1 MKKIILVVLDGWG
14 ISNEASGNAIASAS
28 TPNIDKF
35 ISFYPSTVLQA
46 SGMAVGLPWGEMGNS
61 EVGHM
66 ILGAGKILY
75 QNLPKVSLSIQ
86 DRSFFEN
93 RVLMETANHAI
104 KNNSTVHVMGLI
116 GDGGVHSHSD
126 HLYAVL
132 EFLKLN
138 KIENNKV
145 CIHLFTDGRD
155 TNPESAVGFV
165 ADLQKNIKEEGWP
178 GRITSIIG
186 RYYAMDRNKN
196 WDRTK
201 SAYYCLVN
209 AVGNKENDAI
219 QALKKSYGND
229 ITDEFIKPTLIVDED
244 NNARSI
250 KENDAVIFFNIRED
264 RARQITKSFV
274 VDDFKGFDRG
284 GKLLNVKF
292 TTMMEYEEG
301 LDASVV
307 FPPENIEY
315 PLGRILNE
323 AGAKQLRIAETEK
336 YAHVTYFFNGGKEEP
351 FPNEFRVLIPSP
363 SVAEYDQTP
372 EMSAEMI
379 TDQVVQGIASDQ
391 FDFILINYANADM
404 VGHTGNFEAAVSAVE
419 FLDKCL
425 GRLYEAVLNNNATL
439 LITADHGN
447 AERMFDLKTGEKITE
462 HTTNPVPFI
471 MINNENKFD
480 KPKESELSIEAGG
493 MLVDVA
499 PTILDILG
507 IEKPQDMTGISLLD
521 SLQKES

>member
-14 ISNEASGNAIASAS
+14 ISSEASGNAIARAS

-86 DRSFFEN
+86 EGGFFKN
-93 RVLMETANHAI
+93 RVLMETINHAI
-104 KNNSTVHVMGLI
+104 KNNSTIHVMGLI

-126 HLYAVL
+126 HLYAIL
-132 EFLKLN
+132 ESLKMN
-138 KIENNKV
+138 KIDSKKV
-145 CIHLFTDGRD
+145 CIHIFTDGRD
-155 TNPESAVGFV
+155 TNPRSAVNFV
-165 ADLQKNIKEEGWP
+165 ADLQKNIKEENWP
-178 GRITSIIG
+178 GRIVSIVG
-186 RYYAMDRNKN
+186 RYYAMDRNGN

-201 SAYYCLVN
+201 MAYYCLVN

-219 QALKKSYGND
+219 QALKKSYEND
-229 ITDEFIKPTLIVDED
+229 ITDEFIKPTLIVDEG
-244 NNARSI
+244 NSLNSI

-264 RARQITKSFV
+264 RARQLTRSFV
-274 VDDFKGFDRG
+274 IDDFKDFDRG
-284 GKLLNVKF
+284 GRLSGVKF

-301 LDASVV
+301 LDASVI

-315 PLGRILNE
+315 PLGRILSE

-351 FPNEFRVLIPSP
+351 FLNEFRVLIPSP

-404 VGHTGNFEAAVSAVE
+404 VGHTGNFDAAVSAVE

-425 GRLYEAVLNNNATL
+425 GRLYEVALNNNATL

-447 AERMFDLKTGEKITE
+447 AERMFDSKTGEKVTE
-462 HTTNPVPFI
+462 HTINPVPFI
-471 MINNENKFD
+471 MVDNKNKFD
-480 KPKESELSIEAGG
+480 EPKENKLSSEVGG

-499 PTILDILG
+499 PTILEILDIK
-507 IEKPQDMTGISLLD
+507 KPQDMTGISLLD
-521 SLQKES
+521 SLEQ